1 MEFGLPSHSAGDH
14 GDYEEIKAENVRL
27 KRKISRLER
36 DNRFLAIINENAEKL
51 RVFNEKEKNLQYL
64 YNKLL
69 LENCPSI
76 ILLFN
81 ESLKFVLGTNVC
93 VPVLN
98 FTDLKE
104 LNELPFEQVFS
115 RAFLSSWVSKTLHI
129 CEQVFTEEVPVFYQ
143 DRIPFLDGGYSIA
156 QITITPV
163 IDEYKKNKGIVFIM
177 NDISELISAK
187 ERAEEA
193 SMAKSTFLA
202 NMSHEIRTPMNAIK
216 GLSEL
221 MLMTRLDKTQSD
233 YANNIVNA
241 VNSLLKIINDILDF
255 SKIDANKVEILS
267 VTYDLPSFLRDVT
280 NIIGLQASD
289 KGLDFVTDIDPGLPS
304 VLKGDDVRLRQ
315 VLLNILSNAVKY
327 THKGYV
333 KLSVKGKKEGDS
345 VKLLFEI
352 EDTGIGIRENEVSKL
367 FKAFSQLDLYT
378 NREILGTGLGLAI
391 SKQLLSLMNGEISV
405 ESQYGKGSIFS
416 IEISQAIIN
425 AEPIAEVKNPEGKK
439 VLLVGKG
446 YTHECYKEMLQ
457 RVFLT
462 FDCCSGPKNFERLI
476 NSGQYTHCIYNYSF
490 ASKIIE
496 KHQRK
501 LMNTKLIA
509 VKNFRLASG
518 QPSYPNI
525 STLFEPL
532 LVTELARA
540 INYDDIMKSQ
550 GNTLHNGRIGNFSV
564 KNTSALIVDDNEINL
579 MVSGE
584 ILRHYGFDVLEVNSG
599 SLAIRACMN
608 ARFDII
614 FMDHMMP
621 SMDGIEAANLIRQI
635 DEYNATIPII
645 ALTANAITGM
655 KSFFLENGL
664 NDFISKPIE
673 ISELD
678 KILLKWVDND
688 NIFFSKEKTA
698 EEEINPPKYLGV
710 IKRIKV
716 FEDMGIRVGDAINN
730 FNGNEVI
737 YLNVLDNFAKYLPS
751 KIKRIQNFWTE
762 EDWGSFVA
770 DVHGIKSALANIGA
784 KDMSLIARNLEIAA
798 KEMNIFYVNE
808 HVKSF
813 LDDLNMLNQ
822 KLELVM
828 PSYTLSKDKGPEMP
842 EALYIKSL
850 EEIMQ
855 AIEDLDNLSAI
866 EKLKTISEQCS
877 SVERQHF
884 IREISDLIELY
895 DYDNAIYLINRV
907 IHEGFEEDLK

>member
-1 MEFGLPSHSAGDH
+1 MEFELPFHSPGNH
-14 GDYEEIKAENVRL
+14 EDYEEIKAENLQL
-27 KRKISRLER
+27 KRKIARLER
-36 DNRFLAIINENAEKL
+36 DNRFLAIINENAERL
-51 RVFNEKEKNLQYL
+51 RVFNEKEKKLQYL

-81 ESLKFVLGTNVC
+81 ESLKFVLGTDVC
-93 VPVLN
+93 VPILN

-115 RAFLSSWVSKTLHI
+115 RAFLSLWVSKTRHI
-129 CEQVFTEEVPVFYQ
+129 CEEVFREEVPVFYQ
-143 DRIPFLDGGYSIA
+143 DRIPFLEGGYSTA

-163 IDEYKKNKGIVFIM
+163 IDEYKNNKGIVFVM

-193 SMAKSTFLA
+193 SMAKSSFLA

-233 YANNIVNA
+233 YANNIVSA
-241 VNSLLKIINDILDF
+241 ANSLLKIINDILDF

-289 KGLDFVTDIDPGLPS
+289 KGLDFVTDIDPKIPS
-304 VLKGDDVRLRQ
+304 ILKGDDVRLKQ

-333 KLSVKGKKEGDS
+333 KLSVKGKSEADS
-345 VKLLFEI
+345 IRLLFEI
-352 EDTGIGIRENEVSKL
+352 EDTGIGIKEEEVNKL

-378 NREILGTGLGLAI
+378 NRTILGTGLGLAI
-391 SKQLLSLMNGEISV
+391 SKQLLSLMGGEISV
-405 ESQYGKGSIFS
+405 ESRYGKGSKFC

-425 AEPIAEVKNPEGKK
+425 DEPLAAVENPKSKK
-439 VLLVGKG
+439 ILLVGSG
-446 YTHECYKEMLQ
+446 YTHECYKGMLQ
-457 RVFLT
+457 KIFID
-462 FDCCSGPKNFERLI
+462 FDCCSSPKNFERLI
-476 NSGQYTHCIYNYSF
+476 NSGSYTHCIYHYSS
-490 ASKIIE
+490 AAKIIE
-496 KHQRK
+496 KHRRK
-501 LMNTKLIA
+501 LIDTKLISI
-509 VKNFRLASG
+509 KNFRLASG
-518 QPSYPNI
+518 QPSSPNI
-525 STLFEPL
+525 TTLFEPL
-532 LVTELARA
+532 LITELVKA
-540 INYDDIMKSQ
+540 INYDDIIKSQ

-564 KNTSALIVDDNEINL
+564 KDTSALIVDDNEINL

-584 ILRHYGFDVLEVNSG
+584 ILRHYGFNVLEVNSG
-599 SLAIRACMN
+599 SLAIQACMN
-608 ARFDII
+608 ASFDII

-621 SMDGIEAANLIRQI
+621 TMDGIEASKLIRQI
-635 DEYNATIPII
+635 NEYNEMVPII

-678 KILLKWVDND
+678 KVLLKWIDND
-688 NIFFSKEKTA
+688 NITFSKEKT
-698 EEEINPPKYLGV
+698 EEEISPPRYIGV
-710 IKRIKV
+710 IKKIKV
-716 FEDMGIRVGDAINN
+716 FEDMGIKVGDAINN

-751 KIKRIQNFWTE
+751 KIKRIKNFWAD
-762 EDWGSFVA
+762 EDWVSFMS

-798 KEMNIFYVNE
+798 KEMNIVYVNE
-808 HVKSF
+808 HIKGF

-822 KLELVM
+822 KLELIM
-828 PSYTLSKDKGPEMP
+828 PSYTLPNNNGPEMP
-842 EALYIKSL
+842 EELYIKCL
-850 EEIMQ
+850 EEIVKAM
-855 AIEDLDNLSAI
+855 EDLDNLSAM
-866 EKLKTISEQCS
+866 EKLSAISEQCVS
-877 SVERQHF
+877 GERQRF
-884 IREISDLIELY
+884 IREIGDLIELY

-907 IHEGFEEDLK
+907 IHDRV